1 MDKNYQ
7 KYKEQKY
14 NAKQRGIA
22 FELSFDEWLAVWTE
36 SGKLKRRGINKYQY
50 VMSRFNDAGPYK
62 IGNVEIITFS
72 KNAKIRAAIKN
83 KKAGGA

>member
-1 MDKNYQ
+1 MDKYYR

-22 FELSFDEWLAVWTE
+22 FELTFSEWLKIWTD
-36 SGKLKRRGINKYQY
+36 SGKLKWRGIKKYQY

-62 IGNVEIITFS
+62 FGNVEIITFS
-72 KNAKIRAAIKN
+72 KNAKIRAAIKH
-83 KKAGGA
+83 GGLDK